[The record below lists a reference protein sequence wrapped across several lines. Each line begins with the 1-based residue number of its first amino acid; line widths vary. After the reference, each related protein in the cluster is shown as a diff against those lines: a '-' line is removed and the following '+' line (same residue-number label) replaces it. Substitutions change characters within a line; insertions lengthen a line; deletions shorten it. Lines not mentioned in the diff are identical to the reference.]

1 MKKGKE
7 EGDRGEHGEGSS
19 GRIVR
24 VLDRGEEKKEK
35 KKGNDP
41 KGRSIGRETEVG
53 FGRTGEERRYS
64 ESRSFEQ
71 VASR

>member
-35 KKGNDP
+35 KKETIRREDRSE
-41 KGRSIGRETEVG
+41 GRQRSDSVG
-53 FGRTGEERRYS
+53 LGEKRRYS